1 MRKLAAQFTSIRFS
15 RVIVVSA
22 VLYCIFSLVLWDK
35 SRLDREFSETM
46 NLLRQT
52 RFTAIVE
59 NRVLITKFR
68 NKNIIVSDGKTGHI
82 LNNYRISTL
91 ANVNYDTTLGK
102 DMIVFSGRGTNAHN
116 IRIHGGDL
124 TLRSWLGFKRSI
136 HVNCTG
142 LAREGRYPSD

>member
-1 MRKLAAQFTSIRFS
+1 MRKLAVHFTSIRFS
-15 RVIVVSA
+15 RVILCST
-22 VLYCIFSLVLWDK
+22 VLCCIFSLVLWDK
-35 SRLDREFSETM
+35 FRIDREFAETM

-59 NRVLITKFR
+59 NRVLITKFQ
-68 NKNIIVSDGKTGHI
+68 NKNIIISDGKSGHI
-82 LNNYRISTL
+82 LNNHRISTL

-102 DMIVFSGRGTNAHN
+102 DMIVFSGRGTSPHN